1 MSAFSL
7 SGVTRRSFAA
17 CLGIHDPESID
28 VCPRREFM
36 RLGAG
41 FGEYV
46 LDVYVSDEKG
56 IAYKRTVAAPR
67 YGFGAHDRYRG
78 LLSDVD
84 EFVYGLLKLWR
95 LHVVRKAAKGLIAPT
110 CIRRLASRVPESAER
125 GHMEISNLSGFQRWL
140 QICLFELWVVPR
152 PGNRAN
158 IDEFPN
164 GIGVQNR

>member
-1 MSAFSL
+1 M
-7 SGVTRRSFAA
+7 
-17 CLGIHDPESID
+17 
-28 VCPRREFM
+28 CPRREFM

-41 FGEYV
+41 FGEYI
-46 LDVYVSDEKG
+46 LDVHVSDEKG

-95 LHVVRKAAKGLIAPT
+95 LHVVRKAAKGPIAPT
-110 CIRRLASRVPESAER
+110 GIRRLASRVPQSAEC
-125 GHMEISNLSGFQRWL
+125 GHMEISNFSVFQRWF
-140 QICLFELWVVPR
+140 QIRLFKLWVVR
-152 PGNRAN
+152 GSGNRAN

-164 GIGVQNR
+164 GIGVQDF